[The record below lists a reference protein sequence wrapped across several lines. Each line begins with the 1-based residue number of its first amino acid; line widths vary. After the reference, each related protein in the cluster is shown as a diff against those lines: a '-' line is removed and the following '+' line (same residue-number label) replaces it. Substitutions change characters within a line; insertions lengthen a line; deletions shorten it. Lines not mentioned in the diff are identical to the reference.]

1 MKQYT
6 VKQFKKILKDNGYS
20 YDRTKGDHEVYIKEN
35 KNPISIPVVR
45 MKSVVALR
53 LIKENSLVER

>member
-6 VKQFKKILKDNGYS
+6 IKQFKKILRDNGYS
-20 YDRTKGDHEVYIKEN
+20 YDRTKGDHEIYIKDN

-53 LIKENSLVER
+53 LIKENNLVEK